1 MIAPVELH
9 GRLWR
14 EQANR
19 RQPTDGLN
27 EGLNGVEQPTE
38 GDLFLKRATA
48 GWLAGAGVTSL
59 KNANARTR
67 AGGLL
72 GRRTV
77 LRA

>member
-1 MIAPVELH
+1 MDGERYEDTTYLGCETSATNTTERGGLRVALH

-27 EGLNGVEQPTE
+27 QGLNGVEQPTE

-48 GWLAGAGVTSL
+48 GWLA
-59 KNANARTR
+59 AR
-67 AGGLL
+67 G
-72 GRRTV
+72 
-77 LRA
+77 